1 MMIETRSRDRTIFL
15 GNNNQTIFSGEQ
27 MDSQTKLLTSRA
39 SLELHY
45 QDGKSMLAAYRDVDN
60 LLEGLRQQGS
70 ITRPEMSRLKQI
82 NEELYLEFSGG

>member
-1 MMIETRSRDRTIFL
+1 LGDSTIFL
-15 GNNNQTIFSGEQ
+15 GEQ

-45 QDGKSMLAAYRDVDN
+45 KDGKSMLAAYKEVDSM
-60 LLEGLRQQGS
+60 LEGLRQQGS
-70 ITRPEMSRLKQI
+70 ITRPEMSRLKQV